1 MRDPGF
7 SDGLL
12 FEALFLRGVQ
22 VTPDLRTALLGIG
35 VDLDRLERRYP
46 SPVWL
51 AAIDLARSYLYAGR
65 LSTHDADHEL
75 GRKFLSGF
83 LRSGS
88 GRLLAAVLPFM
99 TIERVLERLPRYV
112 QMGRDDLDVEV
123 TFLEPNL
130 VTIDVVQPTEARPWF
145 FAGMV
150 EAGLDRL
157 SRPHGITVEPGDEYS
172 FSLVVRWAAD
182 EPRS

>member
-1 MRDPGF
+1 VRDPGF

-22 VTPDLRTALLGIG
+22 VTPDLQTALLGIG
-35 VDLDRLERRYP
+35 VNLDQLEPRYP

-51 AAIDLARSYLYAGR
+51 ASIDLARGYLYAGR
-65 LSTHDADHEL
+65 LSVEDADREL

-88 GRLLAAVLPFM
+88 GRLLGAVLPFM
-99 TIERVLERLPRYV
+99 TIERVLERLPQYV
-112 QMGRDDLDVEV
+112 RLGRDDLEVEV
-123 TFLEPNL
+123 TFIEPTL
-130 VTIDVVQPTEARPWF
+130 AKVAVTQPTEARPF
-145 FAGMV
+145 FSAGLL

-157 SRPHGITVEPGDEYS
+157 SRPHTITVEPGDDYS
-172 FSLVVRWAAD
+172 FSLIVRWTPDA
-182 EPRS
+182 R